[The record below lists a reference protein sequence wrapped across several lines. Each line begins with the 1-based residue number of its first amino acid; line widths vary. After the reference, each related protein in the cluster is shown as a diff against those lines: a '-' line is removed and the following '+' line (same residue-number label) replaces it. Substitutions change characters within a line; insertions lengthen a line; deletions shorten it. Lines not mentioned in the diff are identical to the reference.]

1 MRRLRNLAPTG
12 LLLGAELAGV
22 FALVRLGHVDGFSVP
37 FAHVGLW
44 LRQSPPADV
53 LAATLRLIALGGLCW
68 LFASTVL
75 YGFARV
81 VRATRLINALG
92 WCILP
97 AIRRVVD
104 GALAVSLVTT
114 GVVASGAR
122 LAHAAHPPTT
132 STTSTTSTTAMSPH
146 VRSGRAHVLES
157 FPPAPPSPSSPAQRP
172 PPAPASSPDLP
183 TPTPTPTPVSDAQ
196 AQRHVVVVGDNLWT
210 IAAGEVARA
219 TRRGGTEL
227 SDQEIARYWVEVLTA
242 ARPALRSGNPN
253 LIYPGEVVPLPP
265 ITGRAAAP
273 TPAPR

>member
-22 FALVRLGHVDGFSVP
+22 FALVRLRHVDGFSVP
-37 FAHVGLW
+37 FAHIGLW

-114 GVVASGAR
+114 GVVTSGAR
-122 LAHAAHPPTT
+122 LAHAAPPPTT
-132 STTSTTSTTAMSPH
+132 STTSTTSMSPH

-172 PPAPASSPDLP
+172 PAAPASPRDLP
-183 TPTPTPTPVSDAQ
+183 TPTPAPVLDAQ
-196 AQRHVVVVGDNLWT
+196 AHRHVVVAGDNLWT
-210 IAAGEVARA
+210 IAAAEVARA
-219 TRRGGTEL
+219 TTRSE
-227 SDQEIARYWVEVLTA
+227 SEVIDQDIARYWVELLTA

-273 TPAPR
+273 THAPR

>member
-1 MRRLRNLAPTG
+1 MRRLRHLAPTG
-12 LLLGAELAGV
+12 LLFGAELAGV

-53 LAATLRLIALGGLCW
+53 LAATLRLVALGGLCW

-81 VRATRLINALG
+81 VRATRVINALG
-92 WCILP
+92 WCTLP

-114 GVVASGAR
+114 GVVASGAG
-122 LAHAAHPPTT
+122 LAHAAPPPPPPTT
-132 STTSTTSTTAMSPH
+132 STTSPH

-157 FPPAPPSPSSPAQRP
+157 FPPAPTSPSSPAQQQPPPASSPPDPPTPTP
-172 PPAPASSPDLP
+172 PPAPVP
-183 TPTPTPTPVSDAQ
+183 DAQ
-196 AQRHVVVVGDNLWT
+196 AQRHVVVAGDNLWT

-219 TRRGGTEL
+219 TGRSESEL
-227 SDQEIARYWVEVLTA
+227 TDQEIARYWVELLTA
-242 ARPALRSGNPN
+242 ARPGLRSGNPN